1 MVGQSLSE
9 RWTNIPRMKI
19 TQAIHDW
26 VLNWRRDLQFEVQ
39 RMTAAGGWKRHEP
52 FHWEGKQGPPED
64 DDDFLIVDPG
74 RYREIRRVDGR
85 IHSVLWTYETAE
97 SQAYYEKQK
106 QHAKREKQ
114 LELAQDLSKTELL
127 AEARDPDQ
135 LDELEPIEI
144 LDQLEIMLRDQGREM
159 NAG

>member
-1 MVGQSLSE
+1 
-9 RWTNIPRMKI
+9 MKI

-52 FHWEGKQGPPED
+52 FHWEGKHGPPED
-64 DDDFLIVDPG
+64 DDDFLLDAPG

-97 SQAYYEKQK
+97 SQAYYEKQ
-106 QHAKREKQ
+106 KQ

-144 LDQLEIMLRDQGREM
+144 LDQLETMLRDQGREISL
-159 NAG
+159 G